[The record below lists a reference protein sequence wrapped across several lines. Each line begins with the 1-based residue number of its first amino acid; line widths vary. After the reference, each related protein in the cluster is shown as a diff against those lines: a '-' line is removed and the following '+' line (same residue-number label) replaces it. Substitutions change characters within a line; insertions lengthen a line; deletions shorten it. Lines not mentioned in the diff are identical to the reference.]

1 MNTYWEE
8 LELPGGR
15 RLVRDE
21 AYGFLKVM
29 PRPTDQELA
38 PYYADVYRN
47 PCVPHDPNGRAEI
60 VCELASRP
68 GRVLEIGCG
77 GGEFLASF
85 RDRGWKTLGVE
96 PGRQH
101 AEQARRRG
109 IEVIERPLTDDLIKH
124 LGSFDAVLLIH
135 VLEHMIDPEE
145 MLRMIHKLLKP
156 GGIFFCEVPN
166 DFSPLQEAAVAVR
179 GLRPWW
185 VVLPDHLNYFSVSTL
200 SAFVAGNGFD
210 VVVRTTDFPVEM
222 FLLWGDIYVDDP
234 EVGSW
239 MHARRCRFE
248 EAMRQ
253 AGKGKLLRDMYESMA
268 ALEIGRE
275 AVVCARKHA

>member
-1 MNTYWEE
+1 MVQRSAHGGAPMNTHWEE

-21 AYGFLKVM
+21 IYGFLKVM

-109 IEVIERPLTDDLIKH
+109 IEVIEQPLTDDLITH
-124 LGSFDAVLLIH
+124 LGNFDAVLLIH
-135 VLEHMIDPEE
+135 VLEHMVDPEE
-145 MLRMIHKLLKP
+145 MLRMIHKLLRP
-156 GGIFFCEVPN
+156 G
-166 DFSPLQEAAVAVR
+166 
-179 GLRPWW
+179 
-185 VVLPDHLNYFSVSTL
+185 
-200 SAFVAGNGFD
+200 
-210 VVVRTTDFPVEM
+210 
-222 FLLWGDIYVDDP
+222 
-234 EVGSW
+234 
-239 MHARRCRFE
+239 
-248 EAMRQ
+248 
-253 AGKGKLLRDMYESMA
+253 
-268 ALEIGRE
+268 
-275 AVVCARKHA
+275 